1 MLKSLAS
8 VRSFVHLTFIFLM
21 LVCVCSRSFAQ
32 EIDSSSMPEPE
43 VITSGAMPGAPPSDA
58 IILFDGKDMSQW
70 LDKNGGPAKW
80 EVKDGIVTVNK
91 TGDIT
96 SKQEFGDLQLHA
108 EWATPAEVKG
118 EGQGRGNSG
127 IYFQGRYEV
136 QVLDSYNNK
145 TYVHGQ
151 AASIYKQHP
160 PLVNASRKPGEW
172 QVYDIVFRA
181 PKFDA
186 SGNVTKRAT
195 FTVFHNGVLVQDHV
209 EVLGTTSHEGAP
221 KYTKHPEKQPLKIQ
235 DHGNPTRFRNIWVR
249 PLN

>member
-1 MLKSLAS
+1 M
-8 VRSFVHLTFIFLM
+8 
-21 LVCVCSRSFAQ
+21 
-32 EIDSSSMPEPE
+32 
-43 VITSGAMPGAPPSDA
+43 
-58 IILFDGKDMSQW
+58 
-70 LDKNGGPAKW
+70 
-80 EVKDGIVTVNK
+80 TVNK

-108 EWATPAEVKG
+108 EWATPTEVKG

-136 QVLDSYNNK
+136 QVLDSYNSK

-160 PLVNASRKPGEW
+160 PLVNVSRQPGEW
-172 QVYDIVFRA
+172 QVYDIIFHA

-195 FTVFHNGVLVQDHV
+195 FTVFHNGVLVQDNV

-235 DHGNPTRFRNIWVR
+235 DHGNPMRFRNIWVR
-249 PLN
+249 PLS

>member
-1 MLKSLAS
+1 MLKSLARVNPI
-8 VRSFVHLTFIFLM
+8 VRLGFIFVVLA
-21 LVCVCSRSFAQ
+21 LISAETLAQ
-32 EIDSSSMPEPE
+32 EIDSSKMPEPKM
-43 VITSGAMPGAPPSDA
+43 VTPGAAPGAPPSDA

-70 LDKNGGPAKW
+70 LDNKGGPAKW
-80 EVKDGIVTVNK
+80 EVKDGVVTVNK

-108 EWATPAEVKG
+108 EWATPTEVKG

-160 PLVNASRKPGEW
+160 PLVNVSRGPGEW
-172 QVYDIVFRA
+172 QVYDIIFHA

-195 FTVFHNGVLVQDHV
+195 FTVFHNGVLVQDNV

-235 DHGNPTRFRNIWVR
+235 DHGNPMRFRNIWVR
-249 PLN
+249 PLS